1 MTVRVSDPR
10 LEPVAR
16 KVEGGERLSKE
27 DALLLFETSDL
38 LGIGAMAN
46 FANERVNGNR
56 VFFSANQHI
65 NPTNVCI
72 LRKTCVF
79 CSFARMPKEGGAY
92 VRSLDEVYE
101 EAETARNGPTR
112 EFHIVGGLHPKLSP
126 RNISR

>member
-1 MTVRVSDPR
+1 MEVRFNDSR

-38 LGIGAMAN
+38 LGVGAMAN
-46 FANERVNGNR
+46 FANERANGNR

-79 CSFARMPKEGGAY
+79 CSFARVPKEDGAY
-92 VRSLDEVYE
+92 TRS
-101 EAETARNGPTR
+101 
-112 EFHIVGGLHPKLSP
+112 
-126 RNISR
+126 